1 MIQLEIWE
9 ERFLSIVLGLTD
21 MIKLIQWIF
30 LLFPFIA
37 SGQEINGFQINSGKL
52 EWVKVFESNLTQTQI
67 LDLLKVNGKI
77 SEIENNDFRILGNVS
92 SIEPDFKGL
101 GIGEMS
107 APIYIA
113 RNWVQGK
120 LIIDFKEG
128 RYKVILRD
136 ILLTQKYTDPLS
148 QMGEVS
154 TLDSFAV
161 SKMEFKNGFLK
172 SPSKILDY
180 TFTKEF
186 SFEINESED
195 W

>member
-1 MIQLEIWE
+1 MKNL
-9 ERFLSIVLGLTD
+9 
-21 MIKLIQWIF
+21 F
-30 LLFPFIA
+30 LLISLFAVQFSIIA
-37 SGQEINGFQINSGKL
+37 QEINGFEINSGKL

-77 SEIENNDFRILGNVS
+77 SEIENNDFRISGNFS
-92 SIEPDFKGL
+92 TIEPDYKGL

-107 APIYIA
+107 APIYLA

-136 ILLTQKYTDPLS
+136 ILLTQKYTDAIS
-148 QMGEVS
+148 QLGEVS

-161 SKMEFKNGFLK
+161 SKMEFKSGFLK
-172 SPSKILDY
+172 NPSKILDH

-186 SFEINESED
+186 SFEINEGED

>member
-1 MIQLEIWE
+1 MKNIL
-9 ERFLSIVLGLTD
+9 FLVAFSI
-21 MIKLIQWIF
+21 ISF
-30 LLFPFIA
+30 SSF
-37 SGQEINGFQINSGKL
+37 SQEINGFQINSGKL
-52 EWVKVFESNLTQTQI
+52 EWVKVCESTLNQTQI
-67 LDLLKVNGKI
+67 LDLLEVNGQI
-77 SEIENNDFRILGNVS
+77 SEVENSDFRILGNFS
-92 SIEPDFKGL
+92 SIEPDYKGL

-113 RNWVQGK
+113 RNWVRGK
-120 LIIDFKEG
+120 FIIDFKEG

-136 ILLTQKYTDPLS
+136 ILLTQKYTDPIS
-148 QMGEVS
+148 EMGEVS
-154 TLDSFAV
+154 TLDSFAI

-186 SFEINESED
+186 SFEILENED